1 MRSPISFEPTFFG
14 CSLLDLHLTTHHS
27 NMGIQI
33 FGYVKHAYLL
43 CAFKFPSIATAG
55 DMMVWFCSLS
65 CAQIA
70 IMTLPIVYFGK
81 LQCPADLADPDSA
94 AQVRLLAAV
103 EKLNT

>member
-1 MRSPISFEPTFFG
+1 MLNTPTF
-14 CSLLDLHLTTHHS
+14 
-27 NMGIQI
+27 
-33 FGYVKHAYLL
+33 YVL
-43 CAFKFPSIATAG
+43 FKFYYSPSIATAR